1 MSVEFYRESPGKF
14 DSRTLDRKTVDRWTW
29 RSLQAHLH
37 TRHILPPSEIDL
49 GLCWAD
55 FTDSEGKHLFHR
67 IG

>member
-1 MSVEFYRESPGKF
+1 MYVCMYVYIYIY
-14 DSRTLDRKTVDRWTW
+14 TI
-29 RSLQAHLH
+29 HNC
-37 TRHILPPSEIDL
+37 HILPPTEIDS